1 MELMMIDPFKN
12 DSQVLNI
19 GGLCI
24 ENGLDSI
31 QIYGELIIRPDQDGL
46 TQAKAL
52 HEFAQALILA
62 LEQPIIAQDHSTPP
76 LPERI
81 DNPFA

>member
-1 MELMMIDPFKN
+1 MIIDPFHN
-12 DSQVLNI
+12 DSQVLTI

-24 ENGLDSI
+24 ENGLDAV

-52 HEFAQALILA
+52 QDLAQALISA
-62 LEQPIIAQDHSTPP
+62 LQTTEQPITAADHSAVVPA
-76 LPERI
+76 ERI

>member
-1 MELMMIDPFKN
+1 MIDPFNN

-24 ENGLDSI
+24 ENGLDAI
-31 QIYGELIIRPDQDGL
+31 QIYGELIIRPNQDGL

-52 HEFAQALILA
+52 KDFAQALITA
-62 LEQPIIAQDHSTPP
+62 LEQSPEPQDQTTAFIPP
-76 LPERI
+76 DHI

>member
-1 MELMMIDPFKN
+1 MIDPFDN
-12 DSQVLNI
+12 DSQVLSI

-24 ENGLDSI
+24 ENGFDAV

-52 HEFAQALILA
+52 HEFTQALIQA
-62 LEQPIIAQDHSTPP
+62 LERPITTHEASP
-76 LPERI
+76 LLPPERI